1 MAAKKTKTPPP
12 AGPQT
17 TGNTGAKPAGDR
29 DIVPQDNYV
38 TTITARETRA
48 RNALE
53 SYRKYQRQVKD
64 AKKAGKSVA
73 FPFDWK
79 QSPDA
84 CAIACFAAKTS
95 WQVCDS
101 IDHNLITANQAFA
114 DAWALFSA
122 ENASYRQRRHVGGSL
137 KRPNDRVRTLNLKFY
152 DEQLPGGFDALR
164 SVVESLDPKEWEAFV
179 AVHDSDDD
187 TTSDFWLPAT
197 MKTHYH
203 LVIRRPDEGRFKIL
217 PTLAMLGI
225 RYRVMPQ
232 DRGYIFGNNGKPAW
246 VPFPDLELW
255 CRGGVTTC
263 GDFCSAVLYL
273 THETQR
279 ARMDGKYQYDFEG
292 PEKHLWT
299 NVSRDR
305 YMSVR
310 DGALASR
317 EGTKATTR
325 EMMHLDE
332 VARELGRR
340 LGNFDAW
347 FDSLDWKFRTNA
359 KAKYLRKS
367 YDVGVKEA
375 VERLQASGILRTCV
389 FIQGPPGIGK
399 TYAVHQA
406 LLALGLAEGEI
417 YTPTATGTGKYDEL
431 MPYHK
436 AVALDDNAG
445 SSILPMTDN
454 YPCKV
459 YRRGSGDRWWLGSHY
474 VATSNLSFHDW
485 AAPSVTGRVPKANP
499 SSYSFLPAVYQREIM
514 RLEEKGGQDLMQA
527 AASRFYLVSVIPHGD
542 DRPPT
547 VLVDSRCR
555 RGTPTEV
562 AARDAV
568 FDRFIRAF
576 RRSITEKWL
585 VDHGYSAEDMA
596 TYLFLVDH
604 GYELVA

>member
-17 TGNTGAKPAGDR
+17 TGNTGAIPAADR

-95 WQVCDS
+95 WQVCS
-101 IDHNLITANQAFA
+101 AIDCGLITANQAFA

-179 AVHDSDDD
+179 AMHDSDDD

-359 KAKYLRKS
+359 KAKFLRKS

-375 VERLQASGILRTCV
+375 VERLTASGILRTCV

-406 LLALGLAEGEI
+406 LLALGLSEDEI

-474 VATSNLSFHDW
+474 VATSNLSFAEW
-485 AAPSVTGRVPKANP
+485 AGPSVMHQAPRDSGSVRGRLAPVVTDADKP
-499 SSYSFLPAVYQREIM
+499 
-514 RLEEKGGQDLMQA
+514 LMDA
-527 AASRFYLVSVIPHGD
+527 AISRFYILRVVPHGD
-542 DRPPT
+542 RRPPT
-547 VLVDSRCR
+547 VLVEYRCR
-555 RGTPTEV
+555 RGTPAEV
-562 AARDAV
+562 AARDAA
-568 FDRFIRAF
+568 FDLFLRAF

-604 GYELVA
+604 GCELVA

>member
-1 MAAKKTKTPPP
+1 MAAGKTE
-12 AGPQT
+12 
-17 TGNTGAKPAGDR
+17 
-29 DIVPQDNYV
+29 I
-38 TTITARETRA
+38 
-48 RNALE
+48 
-53 SYRKYQRQVKD
+53 
-64 AKKAGKSVA
+64 
-73 FPFDWK
+73 
-79 QSPDA
+79 
-84 CAIACFAAKTS
+84 
-95 WQVCDS
+95 
-101 IDHNLITANQAFA
+101 
-114 DAWALFSA
+114 
-122 ENASYRQRRHVGGSL
+122 
-137 KRPNDRVRTLNLKFY
+137 
-152 DEQLPGGFDALR
+152 
-164 SVVESLDPKEWEAFV
+164 
-179 AVHDSDDD
+179 
-187 TTSDFWLPAT
+187 
-197 MKTHYH
+197 
-203 LVIRRPDEGRFKIL
+203 
-217 PTLAMLGI
+217 
-225 RYRVMPQ
+225 
-232 DRGYIFGNNGKPAW
+232 
-246 VPFPDLELW
+246 
-255 CRGGVTTC
+255 
-263 GDFCSAVLYL
+263 
-273 THETQR
+273 
-279 ARMDGKYQYDFEG
+279 
-292 PEKHLWT
+292 
-299 NVSRDR
+299 
-305 YMSVR
+305 
-310 DGALASR
+310 
-317 EGTKATTR
+317 

-347 FDSLDWKFRTNA
+347 FDPLDWKFRTNA

-406 LLALGLAEGEI
+406 LLALGLAEDEI

-474 VATSNLSFHDW
+474 VATSNLSFAEW
-485 AAPSVTGRVPKANP
+485 AGPSVMHQAPRDSGSVRGRLAPVVTDADKP
-499 SSYSFLPAVYQREIM
+499 
-514 RLEEKGGQDLMQA
+514 LMDA
-527 AASRFYLVSVIPHGD
+527 AISRFYILRVIPHGD

-547 VLVDSRCR
+547 VLVEYRCR
-555 RGTPTEV
+555 RGTPADI

-585 VDHGYSAEDMA
+585 VDHGYSAEDRA